1 VWSLQTRKAAA
12 AAIMGFSLALAGCG
26 DIVLDP
32 ISPQQARAEVVDA
45 ARDIVTTLHAEVTEA
60 LFSYESC
67 NDQGEPPFRG
77 VVGLSLWMPG
87 VPHDQPA
94 NPQTVIKALVA
105 DGWSTDSDFISHS
118 PTLRKNKVNI
128 ILNVVPRPPASVK
141 LNSHVGVDI
150 NGQCRDTF
158 DHRKD
163 DSILGVN
170 IKNELQ
176 P

>member
-1 VWSLQTRKAAA
+1 MRKAAA
-12 AAIMGFSLALAGCG
+12 AVIIGLPLALAGCG

-45 ARDIVTTLHAEVTEA
+45 ARDIVSALHAEVTEA
-60 LFSYESC
+60 RFRYESC

-77 VVGLSLWMPG
+77 VVRMAFWMPG
-87 VPHDQPA
+87 VPHDQPV
-94 NPQTVIKALVA
+94 NPQTVIKALLA
-105 DGWSTDSDFISHS
+105 DGWSTDPRLISHS
-118 PTLRKNKVNI
+118 PTLRKGKVNI
-128 ILNVVPRPPASVK
+128 ILGVVPRPPAGVK
-141 LNSHVGVDI
+141 LNSHVGVKLD
-150 NGQCRDTF
+150 GQCRDTF

-163 DSILGVN
+163 NSILGVN